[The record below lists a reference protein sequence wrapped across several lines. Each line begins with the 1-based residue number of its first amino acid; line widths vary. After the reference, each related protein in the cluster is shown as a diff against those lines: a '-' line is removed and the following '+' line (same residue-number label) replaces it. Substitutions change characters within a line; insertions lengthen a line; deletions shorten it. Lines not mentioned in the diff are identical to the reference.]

1 MDWLSS
7 EDFSIMLIY
16 SRENKLA
23 NTSGL
28 GSPSSFFFAS
38 CRERDLWI
46 WWTEAARPALKG
58 TPADAPPKTTI
69 AANGEN
75 DDLLHRTLPT
85 NR

>member
-28 GSPSSFFFAS
+28 AISFFIFLCFLAVS
-38 CRERDLWI
+38 GI
-46 WWTEAARPALKG
+46 WWTEAARPALKVNPSG
-58 TPADAPPKTTI
+58 C
-69 AANGEN
+69 AA
-75 DDLLHRTLPT
+75 
-85 NR
+85 